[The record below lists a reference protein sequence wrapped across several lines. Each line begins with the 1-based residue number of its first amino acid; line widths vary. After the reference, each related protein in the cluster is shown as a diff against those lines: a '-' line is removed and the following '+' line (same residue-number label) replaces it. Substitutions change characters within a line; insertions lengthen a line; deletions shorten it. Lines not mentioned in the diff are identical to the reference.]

1 MKSHEYHSDFVVGIK
16 NFLLSFW
23 NDKTKPVK
31 TKLKVIKKERK
42 SYSCKYYLVY
52 IHVYYD

>member
-16 NFLLSFW
+16 IFLLSFW